1 MAAASSQ
8 ADAPRATPVLD
19 TEVLQQHVATL
30 LRVLLQPEAFGLD
43 SQVWYSVSYDD
54 GQLDGRLE
62 HSLAARL
69 DIDPVMLWT
78 AVWPAAFG
86 DRAKAVQ
93 ISKRLE
99 AARAQADL
107 LEANTTVNKLASFY
121 GSTRVRSPS
130 QPTGRRVEEQEE
142 GKPNMVCHLRPSP
155 PQQVNW
161 ISFDATLTSTP
172 VEQLEEG
179 STLPQPRPLSA
190 TRDALERAQRQRSLR
205 SAAASGGVELQLG
218 RQAQQPA
225 QLPREPAQQQSASP
239 KPQRLRSLLAVLGAP
254 KPYRDASGQRL
265 PDSLLDRICESHHW
279 ERVKVTKKTETET
292 VRKRREGYVDGLHSV
307 DKCTLSD
314 ESNTLLVKLKVGGTN
329 PLQYR
334 TGHHVRLMQCIM
346 LRRTNA
352 GRAHVHA
359 SQSLPDSPR

>member
-1 MAAASSQ
+1 M
-8 ADAPRATPVLD
+8 
-19 TEVLQQHVATL
+19 ATL

-62 HSLAARL
+62 HSVNHSLAARL

-142 GKPNMVCHLRPSP
+142 GKPNMVCHRLRPSP

-205 SAAASGGVELQLG
+205 SAAASSGVEF
-218 RQAQQPA
+218 
-225 QLPREPAQQQSASP
+225 
-239 KPQRLRSLLAVLGAP
+239 
-254 KPYRDASGQRL
+254 
-265 PDSLLDRICESHHW
+265 
-279 ERVKVTKKTETET
+279 RVA
-292 VRKRREGYVDGLHSV
+292 
-307 DKCTLSD
+307 
-314 ESNTLLVKLKVGGTN
+314 
-329 PLQYR
+329 
-334 TGHHVRLMQCIM
+334 
-346 LRRTNA
+346 A
-352 GRAHVHA
+352 G
-359 SQSLPDSPR
+359 

>member
-1 MAAASSQ
+1 MAAAPSQ

-78 AVWPAAFG
+78 AVWPEAFG

-121 GSTRVRSPS
+121 GSTRVRSP
-130 QPTGRRVEEQEE
+130 
-142 GKPNMVCHLRPSP
+142 
-155 PQQVNW
+155 
-161 ISFDATLTSTP
+161 
-172 VEQLEEG
+172 
-179 STLPQPRPLSA
+179 
-190 TRDALERAQRQRSLR
+190 
-205 SAAASGGVELQLG
+205 
-218 RQAQQPA
+218 
-225 QLPREPAQQQSASP
+225 
-239 KPQRLRSLLAVLGAP
+239 
-254 KPYRDASGQRL
+254 
-265 PDSLLDRICESHHW
+265 
-279 ERVKVTKKTETET
+279 
-292 VRKRREGYVDGLHSV
+292 
-307 DKCTLSD
+307 
-314 ESNTLLVKLKVGGTN
+314 
-329 PLQYR
+329 
-334 TGHHVRLMQCIM
+334 
-346 LRRTNA
+346 
-352 GRAHVHA
+352 
-359 SQSLPDSPR
+359 